1 MTFLVVKTLGK
12 RSFLM
17 QIHGYVLSSFSKM
30 LYRGCRFLIR
40 LFSNNNASISVS
52 TTIGFM
58 AAIFFT
64 KTFNRAVSWCLL
76 KRSEEHT
83 SELQSR
89 PHLVCRLLLEKKKT
103 RRRGRA

>member
-12 RSFLM
+12 RSFFI
-17 QIHGYVLSSFSKM
+17 QIHGYVLSSFNRM
-30 LYRGCRFLIR
+30 LYLGCRFLIK

-52 TTIGFM
+52 TTICFI

-64 KTFNRAVSWCLL
+64 KTLILAVSCCLL
-76 KRSEEHT
+76 RSEEHT

-89 PHLVCRLLLEKKKT
+89 EKLVCRLLLEKKK
-103 RRRGRA
+103 